1 MVTTNYT
8 DLRKNLKTYLD
19 AVVNDSDALVVHR
32 PKNTSI
38 VVISLDDYNAI
49 KETEYIMSSSAM
61 TERLKQAENSMIQN
75 KGTQINIDEL

>member
-38 VVISLDDYNAI
+38 VVISLDEYNAI